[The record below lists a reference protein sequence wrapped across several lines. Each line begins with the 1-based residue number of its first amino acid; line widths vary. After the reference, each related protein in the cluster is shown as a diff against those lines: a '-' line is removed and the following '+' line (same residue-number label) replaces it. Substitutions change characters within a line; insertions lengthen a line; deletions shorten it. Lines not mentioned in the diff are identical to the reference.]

1 MVSNVHKCR
10 IFDFDY
16 IWKRQFLWLF
26 KFECIWKREFLNNRI
41 RVHSKKTRFFE
52 NSNTRI
58 LVRVKF
64 IRTPIPV
71 RHLSTTTCSL
81 TPFYCLLPTETNN
94 MWMNFQSRSKL
105 LISATWIL
113 GWWTYI
119 SILYHKWGTSICL
132 TVYIVEREKWEEGVI
147 TIEGSTCLWRH
158 SDRIYGKSKVSTD
171 RTALIVF

>member
-1 MVSNVHKCR
+1 MSNIRFRLYLKTAVSLIVQIWVHLKTR
-10 IFDFDY
+10 IFEQSNSSTF
-16 IWKRQFLWLF
+16 
-26 KFECIWKREFLNNRI
+26 
-41 RVHSKKTRFFE
+41 KKTRFFE